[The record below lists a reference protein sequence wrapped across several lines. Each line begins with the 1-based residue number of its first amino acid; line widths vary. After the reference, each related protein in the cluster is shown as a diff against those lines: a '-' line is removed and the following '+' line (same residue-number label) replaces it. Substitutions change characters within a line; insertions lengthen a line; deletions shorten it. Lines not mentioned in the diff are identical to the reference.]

1 MKSYAQQLPQG
12 LSTEDQILDQAYEL
26 IKAHQGTKA
35 ARYYI
40 SYHEDFPAD
49 LISEYRFL
57 QKERET
63 CKL

>member
-1 MKSYAQQLPQG
+1 MKSYAEQLPQG
-12 LSTEDQILDQAYEL
+12 LATEDQILDQAYLL
-26 IKAHQGTKA
+26 IKAQQGAKA

-40 SYHEDFPAD
+40 NYHEDFPAD

-57 QKERET
+57 QKEHET

>member
-1 MKSYAQQLPQG
+1 MKSYAEQLPQG
-12 LSTEDQILDQAYEL
+12 LATESEILDQAYLL
-26 IKAHQGTKA
+26 IKAQQGVKA

-57 QKERET
+57 EKERET